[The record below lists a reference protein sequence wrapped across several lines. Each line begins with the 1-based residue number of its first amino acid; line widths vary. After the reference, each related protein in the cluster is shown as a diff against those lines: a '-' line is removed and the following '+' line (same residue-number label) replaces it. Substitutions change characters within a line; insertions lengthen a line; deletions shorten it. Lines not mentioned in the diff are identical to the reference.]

1 MFKMSK
7 TQSKITW
14 YRENQENPK
23 LIWEKTNR
31 NQHQDDTV
39 IRAVGESFDKDFNAG
54 IKMFQQERANTLETN
69 ERPESHSKEI
79 EDRENYQMEILE
91 LKSAINSIAEWKVS
105 ELEDKS
111 TEITH
116 SEQER
121 EKILKKIISASET
134 CGTIPKH

>member
-91 LKSAINSIAEWKVS
+91 LKSAI
-105 ELEDKS
+105 
-111 TEITH
+111 T
-116 SEQER
+116 Q
-121 EKILKKIISASET
+121 
-134 CGTIPKH
+134 